1 MALSDSRPD
10 YSGKIFS
17 VLKYVIL
24 LFLAGTLLW
33 FSFREVEWSSFAEG
47 FRSADFRWIGLSMV
61 ISVLAFLIRALRWR
75 LIMLPLG
82 NRVTR
87 MDSWHGINVGYITNF
102 ALPRAGELARCG
114 VITRRTG
121 VPFET
126 VAGTVVLE
134 RSIDMLSLILVSAG
148 VMIFFWDSFGGFIDK
163 QIISSLEDKFSS
175 ELLLIGLVFLLAVVL
190 FLYIVWRYRKSHPV
204 FAKIISIV
212 KGILQGLSSGF
223 KMKQKWSFIFYT
235 IILWVCY
242 WLMSYT
248 TILSFSG
255 SGMELGPK
263 DALFLMMVGSFG
275 WVIPVQGGIGAY
287 HLIISLALYTVYGIS
302 QTTGVIFAT
311 ISHGSQAI
319 TMLLFGAISLLSI
332 TIRK

>member
-24 LFLAGTLLW
+24 LLLAGTLLW
-33 FSFREVEWSSFAEG
+33 FSFREVEWNSFVNG
-47 FRSADFRWIGLSMV
+47 FRSADFRWIGLSMI
-61 ISVLAFLIRALRWR
+61 ISVLAFWIRALRWR

-82 NRVTR
+82 RRVTR
-87 MDSWHGINVGYITNF
+87 MDSWHGINIGYITNF

-114 VITRRTG
+114 VITKRTG
-121 VPFET
+121 LPFET

-134 RSIDMLSLILVSAG
+134 RSIDMLSLLLVSAG

-163 QIISSLEDKFSS
+163 QIISSLEEKFSA
-175 ELLLIGLVFLLAVVL
+175 ELLLIGLVIVFAFIL
-190 FLYIVWRYRKSHPV
+190 FLYIVWKYRKSHPV

-212 KGILQGLSSGF
+212 KGVLQGLVSGF
-223 KMKQKWSFIFYT
+223 KMQQKWWFIIYT
-235 IILWVCY
+235 MLLWICY

-248 TILSFSG
+248 TILSFTG
-255 SGMELGPK
+255 SGIELGPQ

-311 ISHGSQAI
+311 ISHGSQAV
-319 TMLLFGAISLLSI
+319 TMLIFGAISLLTI